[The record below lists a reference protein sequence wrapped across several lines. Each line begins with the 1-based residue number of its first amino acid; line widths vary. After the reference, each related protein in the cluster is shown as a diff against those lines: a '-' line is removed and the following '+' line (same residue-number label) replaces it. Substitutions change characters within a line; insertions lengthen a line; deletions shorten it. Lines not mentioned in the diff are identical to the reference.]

1 MKRRLTVSSYVT
13 NFAEE
18 EYNRSIF
25 FFCQKGV
32 FRGRGLNLREPPWYK
47 TLFSTQP

>member
-18 EYNRSIF
+18 EYERSTF

-32 FRGRGLNLREPPWYK
+32 FKGRGLNLREPPWYK
-47 TLFSTQP
+47 TLFST